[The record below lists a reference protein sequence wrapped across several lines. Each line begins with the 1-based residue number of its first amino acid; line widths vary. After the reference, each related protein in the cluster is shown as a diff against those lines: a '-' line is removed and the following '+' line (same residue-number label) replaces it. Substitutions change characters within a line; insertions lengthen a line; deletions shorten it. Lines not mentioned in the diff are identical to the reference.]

1 MSVYGVG
8 ITPMLPMLKP
18 FETICSTKHVAY
30 ADDLAGASKLEQ
42 LKEWW
47 DRIEIV
53 GPLLGY
59 YPKASKSWLVVK
71 EERLEEARVLFTETK
86 INITTEGRIYLGG
99 FIGNKN
105 SRAEYG
111 KKLVGKWIKKIE
123 KLSLVAR
130 SEPQSAYSAF
140 VMFMSLWCSG

>member
-1 MSVYGVG
+1 
-8 ITPMLPMLKP
+8 MLKP
-18 FETICSTKHVAY
+18 SETICNTKHVAY

-71 EERLEEARVLFTETK
+71 EERLEEARVLFAETK
-86 INITTEGRIYLGG
+86 INITTEGRKYLGG

-111 KKLVGKWIKKIE
+111 K
-123 KLSLVAR
+123 
-130 SEPQSAYSAF
+130 
-140 VMFMSLWCSG
+140 